1 MNEESAGVRLDKWL
15 WAARFF
21 RTRSLARTAIEAGHV
36 RYDDQR
42 PKVSKNVQVGAQLRI
57 RRGQEDFEVT
67 VVALSDQRRGAPEAQ
82 RLYQEHADSIERRE
96 QARLERRA
104 NRMPQPEGRPDRRD
118 RRALRRFKTGD

>member
-36 RYDDQR
+36 RYDEQR

-57 RRGQEDFEVT
+57 RRGQED
-67 VVALSDQRRGAPEAQ
+67 
-82 RLYQEHADSIERRE
+82 
-96 QARLERRA
+96 
-104 NRMPQPEGRPDRRD
+104 
-118 RRALRRFKTGD
+118 

>member
-1 MNEESAGVRLDKWL
+1 MDNATAGVRLDKWL

-21 RTRSLARTAIEAGHV
+21 RTRSLARAAIEAGHV
-36 RYDDQR
+36 RYDEQR

-67 VVALSDQRRGAPEAQ
+67 VLALSDQRRGAPEAQ
-82 RLYQEHADSIERRE
+82 RLYQETPESIARRE
-96 QARLERRA
+96 QQRAERRA
-104 NRMPQPEGRPDRRD
+104 NQMPQPDGRPDRRD